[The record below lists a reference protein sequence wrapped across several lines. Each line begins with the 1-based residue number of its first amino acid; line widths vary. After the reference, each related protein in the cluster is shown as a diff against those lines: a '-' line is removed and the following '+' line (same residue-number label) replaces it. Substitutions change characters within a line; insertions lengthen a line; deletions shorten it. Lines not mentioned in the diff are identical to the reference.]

1 MFTFNRMFRFY
12 LHYLHVYLDGMDN
25 DVSLEVY
32 LISYQRFYSLFQE
45 KDLKELFKLYVR
57 QSEEK
62 LQSECASSIDGS
74 STLTLLNG
82 KVRLYL
88 HKSVSYLC
96 DHLNL
101 FDTLF
106 ASFDTQ
112 HSNKLL
118 IYRLLQVFLNEVK
131 KC

>member
-1 MFTFNRMFRFY
+1 MFTFNRLFRFY
-12 LHYLHVYLDGMDN
+12 LHYLHVYLDSMDN

-32 LISYQRFYSLFQE
+32 LNSYQRFYNLLHE
-45 KDLKELFKLYVR
+45 KDLKELFDLYVR

-62 LQSECASSIDGS
+62 FRSECQNSIDDS
-74 STLTLLNG
+74 STSALLSG

-88 HKSVSYLC
+88 HKAVSYLC

-101 FDTLF
+101 FDHLF

-118 IYRLLQVFLNEVK
+118 IYRLLQVFLNQVK
-131 KC
+131 KS

>member
-1 MFTFNRMFRFY
+1 MFTFNRLFRFY
-12 LHYLHVYLDGMDN
+12 LHYLHVYLDGMD

-32 LISYQRFYSLFQE
+32 LNSYQRFYSLLHE
-45 KDLKELFKLYVR
+45 KDLKELFRLYVR

-62 LQSECASSIDGS
+62 LRSECTKNIDRTSTSS
-74 STLTLLNG
+74 LLSG

-88 HKSVSYLC
+88 HKAVSYLC

-101 FDTLF
+101 FDHLF

-118 IYRLLQVFLNEVK
+118 IYRLLQVFNNEVNNT
-131 KC
+131 